1 MESSI
6 DAFFREV
13 LDDRTSVASQLEEIH
28 GLAWEVIDSALLD
41 LCRLRVAMLLHC
53 DSELEVSN
61 SDLDSEKIASLSEWS
76 SSSLFNESEKACLR
90 FTEEFIVD
98 VSSIPDSSAFAVRE
112 CLGEEGFVNFV
123 NALLV
128 VEQRMRLQIVW
139 RKIGEEVSV

>member
-1 MESSI
+1 MKSST

-28 GLAWEVIDSALLD
+28 GLAWEVMDSALLD

-61 SDLDSEKIASLSEWS
+61 SLSVWS
-76 SSSLFNESEKACLR
+76 SSSLFSESEKACLR
-90 FTEEFIVD
+90 FTEEFIID

-128 VEQRMRLQIVW
+128 VEQRIRLQIVW
-139 RKIGEEVSV
+139 RKIREEVSV

>member
-1 MESSI
+1 MKSST

-28 GLAWEVIDSALLD
+28 GLAWEVMDSALLD

-61 SDLDSEKIASLSEWS
+61 SDLDSEKIASISVWS
-76 SSSLFNESEKACLR
+76 SSSLFSACLR
-90 FTEEFIVD
+90 FTEEFIID

-128 VEQRMRLQIVW
+128 VEQRIRLQIVW

>member
-1 MESSI
+1 MKSST

-28 GLAWEVIDSALLD
+28 GLAWEVMDSALLD
-41 LCRLRVAMLLHC
+41 LCRFRVAMLLHC
-53 DSELEVSN
+53 DSELKISN

-76 SSSLFNESEKACLR
+76 SSSLFSKSEKACLR
-90 FTEEFIVD
+90 FTEEFIID

-128 VEQRMRLQIVW
+128 VEQRIRLQIVW

>member
-1 MESSI
+1 MKSST

-28 GLAWEVIDSALLD
+28 GLAWEVMDSALLD

-61 SDLDSEKIASLSEWS
+61 SDLDSEKIASLSVWS
-76 SSSLFNESEKACLR
+76 SSSLFSESEKACLR
-90 FTEEFIVD
+90 FAEEFIID
-98 VSSIPDSSAFAVRE
+98 VSSIPDSSAFAVRG

-128 VEQRMRLQIVW
+128 VEQRIRLQIVW
-139 RKIGEEVSV
+139 RKIREEVSV